1 MFENDYTIN
10 GKHATY
16 LKFLAKKNARDDQSP
31 DNPTAARLFERYID
45 VYMNAAV
52 FGLLYN
58 RTAKRDN
65 SSDDRAR
72 VYADAFANDAHTQV
86 VPANDIPEGWE
97 GLDAG
102 PATQKAFAEAIKGA
116 KTILWNGPAGV
127 FEFDN
132 FTAGSRAIAE
142 AIAEATKNGAFSL
155 IGGGDSVACINK
167 FGMADQ
173 VSYISTGGGALLEA
187 IEGKILPGIAA
198 IKG

>member
-65 SSDDRAR
+65 SSTTAPE
-72 VYADAFANDAHTQV
+72 YMPMLLPMSGKTAF
-86 VPANDIPEGWE
+86 
-97 GLDAG
+97 
-102 PATQKAFAEAIKGA
+102 FS
-116 KTILWNGPAGV
+116 
-127 FEFDN
+127 
-132 FTAGSRAIAE
+132 TAWLC
-142 AIAEATKNGAFSL
+142 SL
-155 IGGGDSVACINK
+155 TR
-167 FGMADQ
+167 Q
-173 VSYISTGGGALLEA
+173 
-187 IEGKILPGIAA
+187 
-198 IKG
+198 

>member
-31 DNPTAARLFERYID
+31 DNPTTARLFERYID

-72 VYADAFANDAHTQV
+72 VYADAFANERENCIFLYRMV
-86 VPANDIPEGWE
+86 ML
-97 GLDAG
+97 LD
-102 PATQKAFAEAIKGA
+102 
-116 KTILWNGPAGV
+116 KTIELSPEERVDPGFPVRHAYPRKLKSFARIWSFSMTMCAVELRLCMSNSPMGV
-127 FEFDN
+127 RLR
-132 FTAGSRAIAE
+132 TI
-142 AIAEATKNGAFSL
+142 
-155 IGGGDSVACINK
+155 
-167 FGMADQ
+167 
-173 VSYISTGGGALLEA
+173 ISARLTR
-187 IEGKILPGIAA
+187 
-198 IKG
+198 